1 MKLVLWMLSLF
12 YFYYLKNCYHLF
24 FVKKQ
29 EKIALSHLICSSII
43 LMLLLHFGCLGFLRI
58 PAIFAIIL
66 IFLSNTHIVM
76 GIVGFIWIWKK
87 EIKEKSYELQNG
99 NHSETFF

>member
-1 MKLVLWMLSLF
+1 
-12 YFYYLKNCYHLF
+12 
-24 FVKKQ
+24 
-29 EKIALSHLICSSII
+29 
-43 LMLLLHFGCLGFLRI
+43 MLLLHFGCLGFLRI

-87 EIKEKSYELQNG
+87 ETKEKSYELQNG
-99 NHSETFF
+99 NHSKTFF